1 MLSRNSGG
9 ERSDNSNI
17 RVGVYIGCCSG
28 GSLSSS
34 LYPLSSWSAPRLIP
48 YVRHAVTFSVRR
60 HLAACV
66 RDAYSSAEAA
76 PWLSPAQ
83 DALPPVPL
91 LESSDALDAVV
102 AAPPWGGR
110 LSRLLL
116 SQASCPVPL
125 ALPSAIQRGPVLF
138 HVGVATAVVLVS
150 VRLSAPPAC
159 ANEMSVVP
167 PVAAAVPV
175 PHPTPD

>member
-1 MLSRNSGG
+1 M
-9 ERSDNSNI
+9 
-17 RVGVYIGCCSG
+17 
-28 GSLSSS
+28 
-34 LYPLSSWSAPRLIP
+34 
-48 YVRHAVTFSVRR
+48 F
-60 HLAACV
+60 AATWLRAFV
-66 RDAYSSAEAA
+66 DAYSSAEAA

-150 VRLSAPPAC
+150 VCPSECSSGMRQ
-159 ANEMSVVP
+159 
-167 PVAAAVPV
+167 
-175 PHPTPD
+175 